1 MTIEHAPSISNMS
14 LKARRRAA
22 QQWAAWRNAG
32 EPATITCK
40 RAYELTGIDWYGQ
53 RDPRV
58 PVRLTAVAINYIKK
72 GERL

>member
-1 MTIEHAPSISNMS
+1 MTIDHAPSISNMS

-22 QQWAAWRNAG
+22 QQWAAWRNSG

>member
-1 MTIEHAPSISNMS
+1 MTIDHAPSISNMS
-14 LKARRRAA
+14 LKARQRAA
-22 QQWAAWRNAG
+22 RQWAAWRNAG
-32 EPATITCK
+32 EGAEITCR

-72 GERL
+72 GERP

>member
-22 QQWAAWRNAG
+22 RQWAAWRNAG
-32 EPATITCK
+32 EPETITCK
-40 RAYELTGIDWYGQ
+40 RAYELTGIDWYGH

-58 PVRLTAVAINYIKK
+58 KVRLTAVAINYIKK

>member
-1 MTIEHAPSISNMS
+1 MS